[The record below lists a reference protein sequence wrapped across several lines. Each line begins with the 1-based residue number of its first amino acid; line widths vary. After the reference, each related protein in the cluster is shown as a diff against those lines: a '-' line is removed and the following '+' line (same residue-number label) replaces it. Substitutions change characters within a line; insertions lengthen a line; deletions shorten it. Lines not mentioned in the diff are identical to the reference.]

1 MLYPVSIK
9 GVLLSPEDKVVLLRN
24 ERDEWELPGG
34 RLEPYETPQECLAR
48 ECFEELNLQVNVGE
62 LLDVWLFE
70 VLPAK
75 HVLIV
80 AYGCKA
86 YSLEGL
92 QMSNEHKGVGLFS
105 LEDLQQLNLP
115 KGYKQVIGTCLLP
128 ESAYRYEP

>member
-1 MLYPVSIK
+1 MI
-9 GVLLSPEDKVVLLRN
+9 LLRN

-34 RLEPYETPQECLAR
+34 RLEPHETPQECLTR
-48 ECFEELNLQVNVGE
+48 ECLEELNLQVNVE
-62 LLDVWLFE
+62 SLLDVWLFE

-80 AYGCKA
+80 AYGCKV

-92 QMSNEHKGVGLFS
+92 QMSNEHKEVGLFS

-115 KGYKQVIGTCLLP
+115 KGYKQVIVD
-128 ESAYRYEP
+128 A